1 MLLGAHLTLMMGPI
15 LAIPVPLP
23 LAEALVGVE
32 VTSSDRGRSGF
43 QLQFQVGRSGPLDLR
58 DYPLVT
64 HPLLRP
70 FTRVVVMVRF
80 NLLPR
85 VLMDGVI
92 TQITLTPSEDPG
104 ASTLTV
110 TGEDVSVMMDLEQLR
125 MPWPGMTENA
135 IATAIIAKYA
145 PYGLVPAVM
154 PPFMID
160 APVPTR
166 RIPQQT
172 GTDLEHLNALAERYS
187 YVFYVEPTSVP
198 MVNRAYWGPPVRVG
212 MPEKALSVN
221 MGPGS
226 NVSSM
231 SFSYNALSPAMVADL
246 HQDTDTNVTMPV
258 GAPPMPVQPP
268 LALVPAAA
276 ANGGKVRTTVL
287 TRTQESVEALMQG
300 PNGQPGM
307 SRHDAEL
314 AVGLSAMQAQVRAVA
329 GVQASLERTA
339 TASGE
344 LDALQ
349 YGDIL
354 RARSIVG
361 VRGAGF
367 THDGNWYVQSVT
379 HSIKKGEYKQR
390 FTLNREGTGSLLPLV
405 RP

>member
-15 LAIPVPLP
+15 LAVPVPLA

-64 HPLLRP
+64 HPLLKP
-70 FTRVVVMVRF
+70 FTRVVLMVRF

-110 TGEDVSVMMDLEQLR
+110 TGEDVSVMMDLEQLAT
-125 MPWPGMTENA
+125 PWPGMTENA

-145 PYGLVPAVM
+145 PYGLVPTVI

-160 APVPTR
+160 APVPTQ

-172 GTDLEHLNALAERYS
+172 GTDLEHLNLLAGDYS
-187 YVFYVEPTSVP
+187 YVFYVEPTNVP
-198 MVNRAYWGPPVRVG
+198 MVNKAYWGPPIRVG
-212 MPEKALSVN
+212 LPEKALSVN

-231 SFSYNALSPAMVADL
+231 SFSYNALSPTMVMDL
-246 HQDTDTNVTMPV
+246 HQETATNASMPV
-258 GAPPMPVQPP
+258 VAPPVSVQPP

-276 ANGGKVRTTVL
+276 ANGGRVRTTVL
-287 TRTQESVEALMQG
+287 TRTQEAVATVMPG
-300 PNGQPGM
+300 GDGQPGT
-307 SRHDAEL
+307 SRHEAEL
-314 AVGLSAMQAQVRAVA
+314 PVGLTAMQAQVHAMV

-354 RARSIVG
+354 RARNIVG

-367 THDGNWYVQSVT
+367 THDGLWYVQSVT

>member
-1 MLLGAHLTLMMGPI
+1 MLLGAHLTLMMGPTV
-15 LAIPVPLP
+15 AVPVPLA

-43 QLQFQVGRSGPLDLR
+43 QLQFQVGRSGPLDLV
-58 DYPLVT
+58 DFPLMQ
-64 HPLLRP
+64 HPLMRP
-70 FTRVVVMVRF
+70 FNRVVIVVRF
-80 NLLPR
+80 NLLPK

-92 TQITLTPSEDPG
+92 TQITLAPSEEPG

-110 TGEDVSVMMDLEQLR
+110 TGEDVSVMMDLMQLR
-125 MPWPGMTENA
+125 TPWPGMTEDNIARA
-135 IATAIIAKYA
+135 ILAKYA
-145 PYGLVPAVM
+145 MYGLAPAVF

-160 APVPTR
+160 APIPTR

-172 GTDLEHLNALAERYS
+172 GTDLEHLNTLAARYS
-187 YVFYVEPTSVP
+187 YVFYVEPTDVP
-198 MVNRAYWGPPVRVG
+198 MVNKAYWGPPVRVG
-212 MPEKALSVN
+212 FPEKALSVN

-226 NVSSM
+226 NVTSL
-231 SFSYNALSPAMVADL
+231 SFSYNALSPTMVVDV
-246 HQDTDTNVTMPV
+246 HQETETNVTYPV
-258 GAPPMPVQPP
+258 VIPPVSIMPP
-268 LALVPAAA
+268 LALVPGAV
-276 ANGGKVRTTVL
+276 ANGGRVRTTVM
-287 TRTQESVEALMQG
+287 TRTHEAAEPLTQAHD
-300 PNGQPGM
+300 GQPGM
-307 SRHDAEL
+307 TRQEADL
-314 AVGLSAMQAQVRAVA
+314 AVGLSAVQAQVRAIA
-329 GVQASLERTA
+329 AVQASLERTV

-349 YGDIL
+349 YGEIL
-354 RARSIVG
+354 RARNIVG